1 MLDILW
7 RLLRP
12 VLFSLDAETAH
23 EQTMRLIP
31 LVRPLLGLLGR
42 RPDPSLARTVAG
54 LRWAGPVGLAAGL
67 DKDGVAI
74 RAWASL
80 GFGAVEVGT
89 VTAQPQPGNP
99 RPRLFRLVPERALI
113 NRMGFNNRG
122 AAALADRMRALRE
135 AGAWPEIP
143 VGANIGKSKVVPNE
157 EAVADYLASMDL
169 LAGLPDY
176 FTVNV
181 SSPNTPGLRAL
192 QEREPLRR
200 LLGEVVGRAAGRPV
214 LLKIAPDLEPEALA
228 EAVDVAATSGC
239 AGVIATNT
247 TLSRPGATGRLDEA
261 GGLSG
266 EPLRPLAL
274 ARIRQAVAAA
284 SGRLPIIGAGGIS
297 SAADAQAVL
306 EAGAAATQLYSG
318 LIFGGPGLPGRIHA
332 EMAAAR

>member
-1 MLDILW
+1 MLDVLW
-7 RLLRP
+7 WLLRP
-12 VLFSLDAETAH
+12 LLFSLDAETAH
-23 EQTMRLIP
+23 EHTMRLIP
-31 LVRPLLGLLGR
+31 AVRPLLGLLGR

-74 RAWASL
+74 RAWAQL

-99 RPRLFRLVPERALI
+99 RPRLFRLAPERALI

-122 AAALADRMRALRE
+122 AAALAERMRALRE
-135 AGAWPEIP
+135 AGAWPDIP

-181 SSPNTPGLRAL
+181 SSPTTPGLRAL
-192 QEREPLRR
+192 QEREPLSR
-200 LLGEVVGRAAGRPV
+200 LLGEVVGRAQGRPV

-228 EAVDVAATSGC
+228 EAVDVAAISGC

-247 TLSRPGATGRLDEA
+247 TLSRPGTTGRLSEA

-266 EPLRPLAL
+266 VPLRPLAL
-274 ARIRQAVAAA
+274 ARIQQAVAAA
-284 SGRLPIIGAGGIS
+284 SGRLPIIGVGGIS
-297 SAADAQAVL
+297 SAADAQAML

-318 LIFGGPGLPGRIHA
+318 LIFEGPGLPGRIHA
-332 EMAAAR
+332 AMAAR